1 MISSFFEDTATGS
14 ANGCLEGYLA
24 KCKYLG
30 EGKVDVRV
38 EQGAEIGRPSLLYLG
53 SEDMGDVIDVYV
65 GGKVVSVVEGKLV

>member
-24 KCKYLG
+24 KYFG

-38 EQGAEIGRPSLLYLG
+38 EQGAEIGRPSLLDFR
-53 SEDMGDVIDVYV
+53 SEDKGDVIDVYV

>member
-24 KCKYLG
+24 KYKYLG

-38 EQGAEIGRPSLLYLG
+38 EQGA
-53 SEDMGDVIDVYV
+53 
-65 GGKVVSVVEGKLV
+65 